1 MIPGSY
7 PPRQLSTRGKGP
19 LSPLKKLFSIGVVI
33 AALTFIIVNRQGLI
47 KLRRLQR
54 DQQAFEAK
62 LIHLR
67 SETDRLQTTRAQ
79 LEVDLVY
86 IEQLAR
92 EKYRMVRKGEKIFR
106 VAPRQKRVDP
116 APADKN

>member
-1 MIPGSY
+1 MIPGSH
-7 PPRQLSTRGKGP
+7 PSQQVSLRGKSR
-19 LSPLKKLFSIGVVI
+19 LSPLKRLLGIGVVI

-54 DQQAFEAK
+54 DQQTLAAK

-67 SETDRLQTTRAQ
+67 SETDRLQITRAQ

-106 VAPRQKRVDP
+106 VVPRQVQVDP
-116 APADKN
+116 APAAEN